1 MVWLPSWWTAPS
13 AMAGGTGLRLSGEH
27 LPKGDRARLQEGGC
41 VPSFLSVLLPS
52 NPASPGILMLL
63 PVSTYVPYWHQLAE
77 TEPQYLLQMEGDS
90 LEKKKLYCVDIYLT
104 PHCTHYIRT
113 FSYKYPM
120 YTTFIPLPLPLAL
133 SLGQWDNFISTSM
146 SHVHMWFYLSTNKE
160 TTKEKRH
167 DICLFETNW
176 IWLIWLSPGAYI
188 FLSNVTFV
196 LSFWLKKKITYLLT
210 ILWLLGTEVA
220 SVA

>member
-1 MVWLPSWWTAPS
+1 MPRSSLPYIN
-13 AMAGGTGLRLSGEH
+13 
-27 LPKGDRARLQEGGC
+27 
-41 VPSFLSVLLPS
+41 LL
-52 NPASPGILMLL
+52 
-63 PVSTYVPYWHQLAE
+63 
-77 TEPQYLLQMEGDS
+77 YL
-90 LEKKKLYCVDIYLT
+90 
-104 PHCTHYIRT
+104 
-113 FSYKYPM
+113 F
-120 YTTFIPLPLPLAL
+120 PLAL

-196 LSFWLKKKITYLLT
+196 LSFWLKKYHIFANHSFITGHRGCFCSLALMNST
-210 ILWLLGTEVA
+210 AADISVWASLWRVGLESLGFSQGLVQLDP
-220 SVA
+220 